1 MCFLWNFWKFY
12 QICTEMITHRH
23 KPNQRLLFK
32 AQLPGLW
39 KWYSNE
45 DKNMKRKPRIK
56 KCSATCEGLCIETM
70 ITKLW
75 WLCQLLW
82 WLIQINARIWHL
94 QKIWKRGTSIRE
106 KEEWHKMIIDEGVI
120 VQEPSHDRKKKT
132 SSASTQIVTHLQ
144 DLEKTPQIHLSHLIV

>member
-1 MCFLWNFWKFY
+1 
-12 QICTEMITHRH
+12 MIKLFCVLLITFKSSVFRMKLMKVLSDLYWDDNH
-23 KPNQRLLFK
+23 RLLFK

-106 KEEWHKMIIDEGVI
+106 KGEWHKMIIDEGVI

-132 SSASTQIVTHLQ
+132 H
-144 DLEKTPQIHLSHLIV
+144 PQRQPK